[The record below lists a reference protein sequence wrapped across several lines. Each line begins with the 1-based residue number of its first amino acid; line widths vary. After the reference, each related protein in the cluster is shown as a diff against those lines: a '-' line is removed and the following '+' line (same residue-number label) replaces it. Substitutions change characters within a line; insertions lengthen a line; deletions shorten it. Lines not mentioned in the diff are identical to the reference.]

1 MNPKALYNIT
11 YGLYMLSVRADEQ
24 DNACIINTA
33 VQVASDPLRISIS
46 VNKGNHTHDMLMQD
60 GRFNLSAL
68 TTSTP
73 FSLFQRFGMQ
83 SGRSVKKFDGF
94 EDAVRAENGILYL
107 SSHANALLC
116 CKVERTVDLG
126 SHTMFIAELEDAEV
140 LSAEPSCTY
149 GYYQSD
155 IKPRPQAQKKTSWV
169 CTVCGYVYEG
179 EELPDDFVCPLC
191 KHGKEDFQKV
201 QA

>member
-68 TTSTP
+68 TTGTP

-94 EDAVRAENGILYL
+94 EDAARAENGILYL
-107 SSHANALLC
+107 SRYANALLC

-126 SHTMFIAELEDAEV
+126 SHTMFIAALEDAEV

-155 IKPRPQAQKKTSWV
+155 IKPKPQTQKKTSWV

-201 QA
+201 